1 MRKTLYSSLQ
11 PYLKDIE
18 DLRTVLNLDPSQIM
32 GLGEDE
38 KTYFKSIDE
47 KSCILHKEIYT
58 LLSECDEIHKNEY
71 MERWGINREHEL
83 IFDNNWRLLAS
94 DIENDIN
101 NLSKIIDSLSS
112 QQHIVAVQNQTFNN
126 MEKIFNKK
134 NFIVH
139 GHDKEAKTEVA
150 LFAQELGLEPII
162 LHQQENQGMTIIE
175 KIEKYTDVGYAIVLY
190 TPCDEGRDRKKTVDL
205 QFRARQNVV
214 FEHGYLIGRLG
225 RKCVSALV
233 KGTIE
238 TPGDITGVVYETMD
252 DNGLWKIKIAK
263 ELRALGFDIDLAKLN
278 I

>member
-1 MRKTLYSSLQ
+1 MKNVLHNSLRQ
-11 PYLKDIE
+11 YLKELE
-18 DLRTVLNLDPSQIM
+18 DLRIVLNLDSSQII

-38 KTYFKSIDE
+38 KTYFKSLDG
-47 KSCILHKEIYT
+47 KSRQLHKNIYT
-58 LLSECDEIHKNEY
+58 LLLECDDTYKNEY
-71 MERWGINREHEL
+71 IQRWGITREHEL
-83 IFDNNWRLLAS
+83 IFDNNWRLLVS
-94 DIENDIN
+94 DIDNDIN
-101 NLSKIIDSLSS
+101 NLSKIINSLSS
-112 QQHIVAVQNQTFNN
+112 QQQIVAVQNQTFNN
-126 MEKIFNKK
+126 MEKIINKK
-134 NFIVH
+134 IFIVH

-190 TPCDEGRDRKKTVDL
+190 TPCDEGRDRKKNVDL

-225 RKCVSALV
+225 RPCVSALV

-263 ELRALGFDIDLAKLN
+263 ELRALDFDVDLAKLN

>member
-1 MRKTLYSSLQ
+1 MRNMLYDLLRK
-11 PYLKDIE
+11 YLKDLE
-18 DLRTVLNLDPSQIM
+18 DLRIVLNLDSSQII

-38 KTYFKSIDE
+38 KTYFKSLDE
-47 KSCILHKEIYT
+47 KSRQLHKNIYT
-58 LLSECDEIHKNEY
+58 LLLECDDIHKNEY
-71 MERWGINREHEL
+71 IQRWGITREHEL
-83 IFDNNWRLLAS
+83 IFDNNRRLLAS
-94 DIENDIN
+94 DIDNDLN
-101 NLSKIIDSLSS
+101 NLSKIINSLSS

-126 MEKIFNKK
+126 MEKIINKK
-134 NFIVH
+134 IFIVH
-139 GHDKEAKTEVA
+139 GHDREAKTEVA

-190 TPCDEGRDRKKTVDL
+190 TPCDEGRERKKNVDL

-225 RKCVSALV
+225 RSCVSALV

-252 DNGLWKIKIAK
+252 DSGLWKIKIAK
-263 ELRALGFDIDLAKLN
+263 ELLSLGFDVDLAKLN